1 MGMGG
6 DILRGMPGGS
16 AVRGPS
22 TADQYDTHAKERE
35 EYARRLRE
43 QAGKY
48 DPAEYGQY
56 LGEMRQPVDEAFQR
70 TAAGT
75 AAAYGSRGLSASPVA
90 GGTMAGFAGKQ
101 GVETGRIQAQA
112 AEAARKALRG
122 RTLDQYGA
130 LTDSWG
136 DSNRSAVDRATIAA
150 KEDEAMW
157 NAIMGLG
164 AEAVTSQRELER
176 EREREERRAELLRT
190 NGYY

>member
-6 DILRGMPGGS
+6 DI
-16 AVRGPS
+16 VRGIPGAAPPT
-22 TADQYDTHAKERE
+22 TADKYDTHAKERE

-48 DPAEYGQY
+48 DPAEFENYNTA
-56 LGEMRQPVDEAFQR
+56 MRQPVDEAFQR
-70 TAAGT
+70 TAAGA

-112 AEAARKALRG
+112 AESARKALRG

-136 DSNRSAVDRATIAA
+136 DANRGAVDRAAIAA

-157 NAIMGLG
+157 NAIMALG
-164 AEAVTSQRELER
+164 QETIQSGKTLER
-176 EREREERRAELLRT
+176 ERERDRRRAAMSLT
-190 NGYY
+190 GTDYYGD